1 MKKYHQSPPPNDR
14 GMSNRA
20 KFRLT
25 CTVLNVVVIAATVAI
40 VKQQMLKDTYS
51 GVTRRVKNTIKT
63 ITNKVK
69 SWHQEE

>member
-1 MKKYHQSPPPNDR
+1 MKKYHQTPPPNDR

>member
-1 MKKYHQSPPPNDR
+1 MKKEPKSPPPNDR

-51 GVTRRVKNTIKT
+51 GVTRRVKNTMKT

>member
-51 GVTRRVKNTIKT
+51 GVTRRVKNTIKP
-63 ITNKVK
+63 
-69 SWHQEE
+69 

>member
-1 MKKYHQSPPPNDR
+1 
-14 GMSNRA
+14 MSNRA